1 MSKGTIKFYSSEK
14 GYGFIYIKHSR
25 EDMYFH
31 INDWKNQTP
40 PVVNDDVEFET
51 TISRGKFKAINIRV
65 IKSSAEKKEENFA
78 KNDDRVIC
86 PGCGKKIV
94 PRLIIRDGKALHS
107 MCPYCA
113 TVVREFDEYC
123 FIATAIY
130 KDYNHPKVITLRKFR
145 DDFLLTNGVGKS
157 FVKFYYK
164 NSPKFANYIKD
175 KKVLSYPIRKILDG
189 FSYLLEKYFNKQKA
203 NKI

>member
-1 MSKGTIKFYSSEK
+1 MSRGTIKFYSTEK

-51 TISRGKFKAINIRV
+51 TISKGKFKAINIRV

-94 PRLIIRDGKALHS
+94 PRLVVYQGSPQKSL
-107 MCPYCA
+107 CPYCA
-113 TVVREFDEYC
+113 CVIKSFTRC
-123 FIATAIY
+123 FIATAVY
-130 KDYNHPKVITLRKFR
+130 GDCNHPKVITLRKFR
-145 DDFLLTNGVGKS
+145 DEHLLTNDYGIK
-157 FVKFYYK
+157 FVEFYYK
-164 NSPKFANYIKD
+164 NSPKFADYIKD
-175 KKVLSYPIRKILDG
+175 KKVLSYPIRKVLDM
-189 FSYLLEKYFNKQKA
+189 FSYLLEKLSSK
-203 NKI
+203 